1 MAELNGFRGLS
12 SRVRPIVIV
21 AMLLLVSLVYALD
34 VREPLTDPDE
44 DVQRADC
51 YAAYIVSYAA
61 SPKRTYENEPVT
73 FYVNA
78 TSTISGAT
86 LDITIYFDYL
96 LANGSVNPSSPYFYT
111 QALAP
116 ANIVTTYAYDHI
128 GNLTDLDGYYFR
140 VRFIVNDGGTTPYE
154 STLKVYVG
162 NTAPWLYS
170 KPYSTI
176 SPTYELPYTASYVVK
191 DHDNELVTATWN
203 FGDGTEPVANETTAG
218 EDGSFISQTHTWVV
232 EPLPGID
239 KDDGYYILRNMS
251 VRFEDAYGHVIY
263 SNHTVNITPPEN
275 LQPVRTFSPL
285 SASWSPG
292 YELPFY
298 ASATD
303 PEGDP
308 ITWTFVFNDMDED
321 YLTEVYHTD
330 YTAPNTTVWR
340 NVTHTFASAGEYYV
354 TLFVS
359 DALEPWQATNNLS
372 WTVKIT
378 IADNVPPGVLDTIVI
393 SPTSPRIN
401 TTLGYAE
408 VLLSVQAYD
417 YDADIL
423 YLTWDFGDGE
433 TATNQSAGGSIDTI
447 WFFQVHRYTVAGQY
461 NATVLVDDGRGH
473 TKMSYRVFN
482 ITSGNAPPALRSLK
496 IDRSNGTYAAPG
508 TPVNVTLVLYDSERD
523 PLTVWIDFGDNSSV
537 AVTVLT
543 DFSENGT
550 VTWVMSHVY
559 NSTGLYTVTITYTDG
574 VFGAGHNV
582 SLEASVEVKVPR
594 VVVPRIWNWWDTVS
608 LSLVFIG
615 VGLLFARWYLLGRFR
630 KEIDRKGLSL
640 EEYKTILAELRM
652 ERRVSL
658 KEVDSKVKA
667 KKMDEAHARQ
677 EKARIQ
683 EAYAKKVGALK
694 AGTLASMTGEV

>member
-1 MAELNGFRGLS
+1 
-12 SRVRPIVIV
+12 
-21 AMLLLVSLVYALD
+21 MLLLVSFVYALD
-34 VREPLTDPDE
+34 VAEQLPDPDE
-44 DVQRADC
+44 DVQRAGC
-51 YAAYIVSYAA
+51 SAAYIVSYAA

-78 TSTISGAT
+78 TSTNAGAT

-96 LANGSVNPSSPYFYT
+96 LANGSLNPSSPSFYT

-116 ANIVTTYAYDHI
+116 ASIVTTHAYDHI
-128 GNLTDLDGYYFR
+128 GNLSDIDGYYFR

-176 SPTYELPYTASYVVK
+176 FPTYELPYTASYIVM
-191 DHDNELVTATWN
+191 DHDNELVTATWD
-203 FGDGTEPVANETTAG
+203 FGDGTEPVVNETTAG
-218 EDGSFISQTHTWVV
+218 EEGSFISQTHTWVV

-239 KDDGYYILRNMS
+239 KDDGYYILANMS
-251 VRFEDAYGHVIY
+251 VRFEDAYGHTIY

-275 LQPVRTFSPL
+275 LQPARTFSAL
-285 SASWSPG
+285 SATWSPG

-308 ITWTFVFNDMDED
+308 ITWTHVFNDGTED
-321 YLTEVYHTD
+321 YLTSVHHTD
-330 YTAPNTTVWR
+330 YTAANTTVWY
-340 NVTHTFASAGEYYV
+340 NVTHTFPSTGEYYV

-378 IADNVPPGVLDTIVI
+378 IVDNAPPGVLDTIVI

-433 TATNQSAGGSIDTI
+433 TATNQSAGGSIESI

-461 NATVLVDDGRGH
+461 NATVVVDDGRGH
-473 TKMSYRVFN
+473 TKMAYRVFN
-482 ITSGNAPPALRSLK
+482 VTSSNVPPALRSLT
-496 IDRSNGTYAAPG
+496 IARSNGTYAAPG
-508 TPVNVTLVLYDSERD
+508 TPVNVTVVLYDSERD
-523 PLTVWIDFGDNSSV
+523 PLTIWIDFGDNSSIV
-537 AVTVLT
+537 MIILT

-550 VTWVMSHVY
+550 VTCALSHVY
-559 NSTGLYTVTITYTDG
+559 NSTGLYTVRIAYTDG

-582 SLEASVEVKVPR
+582 SVDASVEVKVPR
-594 VVVPRIWNWWDTVS
+594 VVVPRVWNWWDTVS

-615 VGLLFARWYLLGRFR
+615 VGLIFARWYVLGRFR
-630 KEIDRKGLSL
+630 SDLDRKGLSY
-640 EEYKTILAELRM
+640 EEYRTIIAELRM
-652 ERRVSL
+652 ERNVSL
-658 KEVDSKVKA
+658 KNVDAQVAANKIDGDSA
-667 KKMDEAHARQ
+667 DQA
-677 EKARIQ
+677 KARIRKT
-683 EAYAKKVGALK
+683 YAEKVSALK
-694 AGTLASMTGEV
+694 AGTLASMTDKV